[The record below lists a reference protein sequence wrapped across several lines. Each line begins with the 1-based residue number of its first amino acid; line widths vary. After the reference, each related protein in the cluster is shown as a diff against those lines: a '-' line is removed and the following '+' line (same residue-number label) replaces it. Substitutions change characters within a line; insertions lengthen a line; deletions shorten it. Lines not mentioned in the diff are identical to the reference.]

1 MKKEFSYLE
10 KDGQYFPIV
19 EVKLK
24 SRKNELTVKAL
35 IDSGAS
41 FSVFRPEIAQELG
54 LDLEKGKKI
63 YLTGIGGRI
72 LGYLHK
78 VFVSVGNKNFLCQI
92 IFSPEFNVSFNLLG
106 RDNFFVPF
114 IISFFEKNKKIIIK
128 SYRSRTSVKRDER
141 KI

>member
-1 MKKEFSYLE
+1 MKKKFSYLE
-10 KDGQYFPIV
+10 KDGQHFPII

-24 SRKNELTVKAL
+24 NHKNELIIKAL
-35 IDSGAS
+35 VDSGAS
-41 FSVFRPEIAQELG
+41 FSVFRSEIAQELG
-54 LDLEKGKKI
+54 IDLEKGKKI

-78 VFVSVGNKNFLCQI
+78 VSVFIGNKNFICKI

-106 RDNFFVPF
+106 RDNFFIPF

-128 SYRSRTSVKRDER
+128 T
-141 KI
+141 

>member
-10 KDGQYFPIV
+10 KDGQYFPII

-24 SRKNELTVKAL
+24 SHKSELIVKAL
-35 IDSGAS
+35 VDSGAS

-54 LDLEKGKKI
+54 LDLEKGKRI

-78 VFVSVGNKNFLCQI
+78 VSVSVGNKNFICKI

-106 RDNFFVPF
+106 RDNFFMPF

-128 SYRSRTSVKRDER
+128 TS
-141 KI
+141 